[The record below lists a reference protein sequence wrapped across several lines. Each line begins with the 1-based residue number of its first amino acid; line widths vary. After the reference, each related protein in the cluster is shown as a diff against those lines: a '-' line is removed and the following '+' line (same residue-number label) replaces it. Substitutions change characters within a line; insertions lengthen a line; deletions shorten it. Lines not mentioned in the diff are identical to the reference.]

1 MRRTNDSIMLRY
13 LVEYVLSFFLLCIVC
28 ATGSA
33 QNTRR
38 QEEQKARLER
48 EIAIIDR
55 QLSDNA
61 SKSEAMLSNLTLI
74 RKKISNR
81 KELVS
86 RSDRQIR
93 MYNDSI
99 YLTQIQINRLN
110 ERIELLSEHYS
121 RLIASAY
128 KNRDARI
135 WYMYMLASDNLGQ
148 AFRRY
153 GYFRNLS
160 SHLND
165 EAQRIRVMQDDLSAE
180 KERLG
185 KLKKEAEVVKSERVR
200 ELEKLRKDEAE
211 ADGVVKKLSKNRK
224 TYQNQLA
231 AKKKQVLA
239 LNKEIERIVAEAVKG
254 KGTSKPAAPIDL
266 KLDAEFSKNKEKLPW
281 PAEGPVVARFGRH
294 YHPVYKNLEL
304 PPNNGV
310 DIALARDTQV
320 KAIFDGEVRQ
330 VMVMPGYNQ
339 CVLIQHGNYFSFYC
353 RLKKV
358 NVKAGDKI
366 KTGEPVGYV
375 DTINGHTLLHFEVWQ
390 GTKPQNPENWLR

>member
-1 MRRTNDSIMLRY
+1 M
-13 LVEYVLSFFLLCIVC
+13 EYVLSFFLLCIVC